1 MAEPNGKAGA
11 APAPAPAAPPQPAPA
26 APTPVVDESDDK
38 IIEDLRK
45 EHFAKNP
52 EKGKAEDGE
61 ELDIDVDV
69 DDEAEEEPEGDDEP
83 EEAEPEKKPEAKD
96 KKGDASKPKVPKY
109 KNASSAVHAI
119 TKALESGDP
128 KKIAAAIGK
137 PESFLKV
144 NDAKWIAFR
153 EQTAALRERVRTVT
167 QRETEFNTK
176 LENARKEY
184 GSVIAAQAAYKDGKY
199 DQFVEL
205 VEQLTGDTYEE
216 ATRKVVKGET
226 SLSPEVKALRKQMQE
241 QAAEIARLKKAKDEP
256 AEPTQEQRMQ
266 RVVASVRQELAD
278 HAVTKLKGYERL
290 VIEAVRNSWDA
301 DIEDYTMSFEEAADQ
316 IVEER
321 RQEARHFTRGRQL
334 PAPKPERSA
343 EPPPRGRASDP
354 HTKVGEP
361 WLERDLTEEELVNS
375 VLKDYRAGR
384 IRPV

>member
-1 MAEPNGKAGA
+1 MAEPNGNAGA

-61 ELDIDVDV
+61 ELDIEVEV
-69 DDEAEEEPEGDDEP
+69 EEDDDGDDEP
-83 EEAEPEKKPEAKD
+83 ETEEKPEPAAKD

-256 AEPTQEQRMQ
+256 AEPTQEQPTQEQRMQ

-290 VIEAVRNSWDA
+290 VIDAVRNSWDA

-334 PAPKPERSA
+334 PAPKTERSA
-343 EPPPRGRASDP
+343 DTLPRGRASDP

-375 VLKDYRAGR
+375 VLKDYKAGR